1 MDRETGKTRK
11 ELMPMVLHRLT
22 VYQVVLHYQRRFMET
37 QRRSKIRCT
46 WDTLWSSPK
55 PEGASAKNSIKQFPR
70 GTQPGKS
77 FIKEPLITFHKT
89 GVHKV
94 REIRSRER
102 VSGNVSGT

>member
-1 MDRETGKTRK
+1 MHLG
-11 ELMPMVLHRLT
+11 
-22 VYQVVLHYQRRFMET
+22 
-37 QRRSKIRCT
+37 
-46 WDTLWSSPK
+46 SSLVIPK
-55 PEGASAKNSIKQFPR
+55 PEGAWAKDLIRQFPR

-77 FIKEPLITFHKT
+77 FIKEPLIAFHKA